1 MLFTY
6 LDNYPYNQNRNSE
19 YDCNRN
25 QDRQE
30 NNKFNCEIFEKASNP
45 VNICRKALCNSRT
58 RALCRS
64 WRVALHLVDIEVDRA
79 VIHLIV
85 IGAKL
90 GFHAFDLI
98 AYIGQLLVDRNDILD
113 RFCLLHHG
121 KEAFLFCQ
129 KCLFVALQIHILQ
142 RYILC
147 GFRFSRHIGLL
158 GNSRQIAVELLRRN
172 SCRQTCASGS
182 RR

>member
-45 VNICRKALCNSRT
+45 VNICRKALCNPRT

-113 RFCLLHHG
+113 GFCLLHHG

-147 GFRFSRHIGLL
+147 GFRF
-158 GNSRQIAVELLRRN
+158 
-172 SCRQTCASGS
+172 
-182 RR
+182 